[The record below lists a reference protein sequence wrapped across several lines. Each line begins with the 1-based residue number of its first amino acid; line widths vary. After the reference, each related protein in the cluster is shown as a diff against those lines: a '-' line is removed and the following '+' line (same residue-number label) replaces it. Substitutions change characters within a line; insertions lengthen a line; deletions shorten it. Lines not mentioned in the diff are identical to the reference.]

1 MVQLVTGKVVKLFE
15 FDRCEL
21 IARDRSRCRATPL
34 LGAAGRELPE
44 PTRAREIMPRLSAPF
59 PLTFVDLL
67 ITIRSPPTELIV
79 TPPA

>member
-44 PTRAREIMPRLSAPF
+44 PTRARGIMPRLSAQSF
-59 PLTFVDLL
+59 DV
-67 ITIRSPPTELIV
+67 RGPTDHNSLS
-79 TPPA
+79 AN